1 MIRIGMVG
9 MSPGN
14 GHPFSFSAILNGY
27 EPDLMAA
34 SPYPTIFEYLS
45 QQRNEAF
52 GIPEARVT
60 HIWAQNRSEA
70 EYVARTCHIPH
81 IVKHYSEMLGAV
93 DAVILPNDEGSL
105 HLEMARP
112 FIKAGIPAFIDKP
125 LADNVDD
132 ALHLIR
138 MAGEDGLLMSC
149 SALRY
154 STEVQQLKQIV
165 PKIGPVASVNG
176 VSWRNWDKYGIH
188 LVEAI
193 YVVFGRGISVVR
205 NIGSERESIVH
216 LKYDRG
222 PHVVLNVFDDIAP
235 VIQLSVYG
243 GNGYQVVDFGD
254 WFTMF
259 KNTLAQFINMI
270 KTGQRP
276 IPLDETLEIIKV
288 VYAAQVSL
296 ERDGEP
302 VRVDGVTLQ

>member
-45 QQRNEAF
+45 RQPDEAF
-52 GIPEARVT
+52 GIADAQVT
-60 HIWAQNRSEA
+60 HIWSADRSEA

-81 IVKHYSEMLGAV
+81 VVNHYSEMLGEI
-93 DAVILPNDEGSL
+93 DAVILPHDEGAL
-105 HLEMARP
+105 HLETASS
-112 FIKAGIPAFIDKP
+112 FINAGLPTFIDKP
-125 LADNVDD
+125 LADNLDD
-132 ALHLIR
+132 ALQLIR

-154 STEVQQLKQIV
+154 AVEVEQLKHIV
-165 PKIGPVASVNG
+165 PGIGPVASVHG
-176 VSWRNWDKYGIH
+176 VSWRNWVKYGIH

-216 LKYDRG
+216 FKYDSG
-222 PHVVLNVFDDIAP
+222 PHVVLHVFDDMAP
-235 VIQLSVYG
+235 VIQLCLYG
-243 GNGYQVVDFGD
+243 KNGHRVVNFGD
-254 WFTMF
+254 WFAMF
-259 KNTLAQFINMI
+259 KNTLTQFIGMI

-276 IPLDETLEIIKV
+276 IPLDETLEIVKV
-288 VYAAQVSL
+288 VLAAQRSL
-296 ERDGEP
+296 ERNGEP
-302 VRVDGVTLQ
+302 VRVDEVSVR